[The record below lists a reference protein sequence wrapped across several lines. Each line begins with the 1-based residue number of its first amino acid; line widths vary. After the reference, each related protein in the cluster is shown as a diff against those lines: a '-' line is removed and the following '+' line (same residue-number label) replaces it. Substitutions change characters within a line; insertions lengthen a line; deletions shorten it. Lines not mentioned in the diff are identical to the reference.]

1 VLVYWLFK
9 ELAEDWDI
17 ETISMEDF
25 FASIIVIIGIIVCVI
40 IDAMLLIPELLY
52 IGFKLFVRYVN
63 RGRRKK

>member
-1 VLVYWLFK
+1 MLVYWLFK
-9 ELAEDWDI
+9 ELSEGWDI

-25 FASIIVIIGIIVCVI
+25 FASIIAIIGIIICAIMDIVFI
-40 IDAMLLIPELLY
+40 IPELLY

>member
-1 VLVYWLFK
+1 MLVYWLFK